1 MTKMTLVKDTRGFEW
16 RHCRQSS
23 QTTCGP
29 ASCLMMWANVHLAD
43 PQADEAGV
51 IALSRMF
58 PNPWN
63 QKTGADIANLTQV
76 LRHMGLDAR
85 HESYTNGGR
94 FLTALHDKVHA
105 RKPAL
110 AFAEWEVA
118 STVVGHFAVIAAADA
133 GADLYS
139 VLDPAHGLQQP
150 TGMPFYY
157 PVVDGDDP
165 PVLKFTG
172 AVAFIA

>member
-1 MTKMTLVKDTRGFEW
+1 MTKMILVKDTRGFEW
-16 RHCRQSS
+16 RHCRQST

-43 PQADEAGV
+43 PQADEGGV

-58 PNPWN
+58 DNPWN
-63 QKTGADIANLTQV
+63 QATGADIGNLTKV
-76 LRHMGLDAR
+76 LRHMGLDAV
-85 HESYTNGGR
+85 HETFSDGGQ
-94 FLTALHDKVHA
+94 FVGALHRKVHA

-118 STVVGHFAVIAAADA
+118 STVVGHFAVIAFADA
-133 GADLYS
+133 GPDWFT

-157 PVVDGDDP
+157 PVVEGDDP

-172 AVAFIA
+172 AVTFIQ